1 MNISGSPARCGTET
15 GVHDEVARRI
25 ETAGRVLITSA
36 LLHASRP
43 SRAIASFMV
52 PTATTFSWKIQRASL
67 STRRRHASCS
77 EIRRTGLAMEES
89 RKRARPAV
97 ATQQAPSY
105 LLGQPSSSMLDS
117 WLHEDYRPGGAGP
130 VVLKR
135 IPAGLRV
142 LIPMMLDGAA
152 VLRLCDKVRGATGAS
167 VAALVADEDAARAF
181 FDENRLEFTSAVLRY
196 TPPWYMDASKLEHL
210 TRPVRV
216 YTATE
221 RSLTV
226 YACDIMDPAFER
238 HSGSLNGAF
247 HRVLDQGA
255 LAHAPPDRRAQLL
268 RKIRGYARV
277 PAQLLICGSVH
288 DPGEVASSLP
298 GTAYSLQLA
307 EMQALCGSNSAVH
320 RALQVNRSQAPLGL
334 TSQQAVVYW
343 IWLADAD
350 ADGDAGLSKLRPP
363 SCPCCK

>member
-1 MNISGSPARCGTET
+1 
-15 GVHDEVARRI
+15 
-25 ETAGRVLITSA
+25 
-36 LLHASRP
+36 
-43 SRAIASFMV
+43 
-52 PTATTFSWKIQRASL
+52 
-67 STRRRHASCS
+67 
-77 EIRRTGLAMEES
+77 MEES
-89 RKRARPAV
+89 RKKARTAV

-167 VAALVADEDAARAF
+167 VVALVADEDTARAF

-221 RSLTV
+221 RPLTV
-226 YACDIMDPAFER
+226 YACDMMDPAFER

-288 DPGEVASSLP
+288 EPGEVASSLP